1 MTLRWEYNGTSK
13 PPPPLLTLAPLR
25 SELFILIWPRQTGF
39 GLGLG
44 GETPRTRDMHEMI

>member
-25 SELFILIWPRQTGF
+25 SELFILIWLRQTGF
-39 GLGLG
+39 GPG
-44 GETPRTRDMHEMI
+44 GETPWTRDMHEMI